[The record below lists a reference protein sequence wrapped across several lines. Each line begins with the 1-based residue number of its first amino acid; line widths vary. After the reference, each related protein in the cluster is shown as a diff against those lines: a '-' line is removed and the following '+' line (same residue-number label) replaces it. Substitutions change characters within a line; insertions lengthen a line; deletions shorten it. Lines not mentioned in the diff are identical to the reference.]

1 MKKNVIILT
10 DDDSN
15 SKNMDL
21 ALYTPINDLDIE
33 APEEVQKE
41 LNGREVHENVPDLI
55 EVVKR
60 VPLRDDAYD
69 RAQELQEK
77 LVDLVKEFYNVPDL
91 FYRMGYMDGAT
102 DAIHNVENGTVY
114 IDEDL
119 RRYNLEL
126 REKERNS

>member
-15 SKNMDL
+15 NENMDL

-33 APEEVQKE
+33 ASEEVQKE

-102 DAIHNVENGTVY
+102 DAINNVENGTVY

-119 RRYNLEL
+119 RRYNLKL